1 MTKYLVNTTEVYRVD
16 TMAAVEALQAAVKAD
31 SRYEVA
37 SFTYKA
43 KNKKLKGEIIDEWY
57 RVEITKEWDDEKEP
71 SGSTKVS
78 YGVVNGWEDTDEN

>member
-43 KNKKLKGEIIDEWY
+43 KNKKLKDEIIDEWY
-57 RVEITKEWDDEKEP
+57 QVSVKKIFNDEKDPYTE
-71 SGSTKVS
+71 VS
-78 YGVVNGWEDTDEN
+78 VDYEVG

>member
-43 KNKKLKGEIIDEWY
+43 KNKKNFKGC
-57 RVEITKEWDDEKEP
+57 RC
-71 SGSTKVS
+71 
-78 YGVVNGWEDTDEN
+78 